1 MNSDLA
7 NYRHETIT
15 GSSNTGNGAIVY
27 AYNHDD
33 QLLTETGTYADSSAD
48 YQTFYSY
55 DASGNLQTRIRTPG
69 PNGSPA
75 FDFYSYDLRNHMTG
89 DTQYSNG
96 GLYSVTTYSYDYS
109 GTLTSESTVYPDT
122 SPDMPNTTSITY
134 LNDPYNPTGYTKA
147 IEQTTTTFIGDGPN

>member
-15 GSSNTGNGAIVY
+15 GSSNTGNGAIAY

-33 QLLTETGTYADSSAD
+33 QLLTETGTYANSAED

-55 DASGNLQTRIRTPG
+55 DASGNLQTRIKDTG
-69 PNGSPA
+69 GQYGQFQ

-96 GLYSVTTYSYDYS
+96 GLYSVTTYSYDYG
-109 GTLTSESTVYPDT
+109 GTLEFESTVY
-122 SPDMPNTTSITY
+122 
-134 LNDPYNPTGYTKA
+134 
-147 IEQTTTTFIGDGPN
+147 